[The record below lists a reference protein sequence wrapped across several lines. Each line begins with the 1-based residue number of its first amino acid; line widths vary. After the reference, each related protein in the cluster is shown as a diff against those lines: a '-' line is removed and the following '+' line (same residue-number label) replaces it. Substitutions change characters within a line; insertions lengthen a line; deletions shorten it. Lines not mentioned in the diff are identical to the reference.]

1 MALYRLKESYP
12 VSQERARTLFWDDH
26 ATLLL
31 DVLHILTPVNAS
43 ILCDLVLASS
53 SLQTLRDC

>member
-12 VSQERARTLFWDDH
+12 VSQERARTLFGDDR

-31 DVLHILTPVNAS
+31 DVLHILIPVNAS

-53 SLQTLRDC
+53 SLQTLRDR